1 MNKTIFKLV
10 LVTFFFIFISCDKK
24 VVFDE
29 YRDFDGKW
37 KSKEKANFEIVQNDT
52 ISKFNM
58 FINIRNN
65 NDYPFNNLYLI
76 VKMHTPKSNQ
86 ILVDTLEYNMTYPDG
101 TLLGKGFSDVKE
113 SKLVYKEN
121 YSFPKNGKYIF
132 EIEHALRQNG
142 KVSGIQDLEG
152 VFDVGFRIE
161 KTK

>member
-1 MNKTIFKLV
+1 MNKTIFKTVIFAFLF
-10 LVTFFFIFISCDKK
+10 LFISCDKN

-37 KSKEKANFEIVQNDT
+37 KAKEKAKFEIVQNDT
-52 ISKFNM
+52 VSKFNM

-76 VKMHTPKSNQ
+76 VKMQQPKSNQ

-113 SKLVYKEN
+113 SKLFYKEN
-121 YSFPKNGKYIF
+121 FSFPKNGKYIF